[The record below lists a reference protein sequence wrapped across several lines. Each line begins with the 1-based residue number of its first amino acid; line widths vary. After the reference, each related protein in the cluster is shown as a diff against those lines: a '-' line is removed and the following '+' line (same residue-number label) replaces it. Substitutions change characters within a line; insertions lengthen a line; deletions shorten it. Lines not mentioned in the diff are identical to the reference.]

1 VLKDFSLTIRAG
13 EKLGIVGK
21 TGSGKST
28 LLSLILRFYDPTSG
42 RILIDGV
49 DIRSVQMASLRSQMA
64 LVAQQPFLFHASV
77 EDNIRYGR
85 PSATDEE
92 VIDAAKSAMVHDEIM
107 QQPEG
112 YKTLCGERGGELF
125 SGGQRQRIAVA
136 RAILRNAPILLL
148 DEATSALDAF
158 SERRVQEAIDKLL
171 LSRTS
176 LIVAHRLSTLRNVDR
191 ILVFQEEGG
200 VEAIGTHE
208 DLLANSRTYR
218 GLWTEQHPGETGA
231 SAAAGRK

>member
-1 VLKDFSLTIRAG
+1 
-13 EKLGIVGK
+13 
-21 TGSGKST
+21 
-28 LLSLILRFYDPTSG
+28 
-42 RILIDGV
+42 
-49 DIRSVQMASLRSQMA
+49 
-64 LVAQQPFLFHASV
+64 
-77 EDNIRYGR
+77 
-85 PSATDEE
+85 
-92 VIDAAKSAMVHDEIM
+92 M

-208 DLLANSRTYR
+208 DLLASSRTYR
-218 GLWTEQHPGETGA
+218 GLWTEQHPGETSA